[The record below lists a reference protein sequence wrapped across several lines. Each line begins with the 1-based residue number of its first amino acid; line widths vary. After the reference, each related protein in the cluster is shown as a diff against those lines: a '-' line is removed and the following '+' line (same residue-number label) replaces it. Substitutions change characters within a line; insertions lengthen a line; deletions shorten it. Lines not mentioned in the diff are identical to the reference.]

1 MPDQARF
8 LDFMDMID
16 GGGAGRMGDKFEGG
30 GIFSALANLV
40 ATPYGSEDPTR
51 RARREAAYR
60 AAGLLAPEEAE
71 AAPAAAPAVT
81 RGGTDISNL
90 RPQLRPDNFMTE
102 AQKEQVVMNQPVG
115 NGYPDMSM
123 PAIAGYT
130 TPAPAPATDPY
141 APLGGSNPAV
151 QAEIARRQEAQ
162 RMMQYEPMGSGGAA
176 AAMQADSGYN
186 AIEAQRPLN
195 VANQSTGF
203 APAQTFT
210 PDVAPVPPM
219 SEQLAPIAPATSM
232 PQYPSGMSPRQ
243 PEMPQGVMSFRDF
256 VDAERAA
263 MSGADRYLDPE
274 NYRRGYARYLISMG
288 IRPEMMGM

>member
-16 GGGAGRMGDKFEGG
+16 GGGKGQMGDKFEDG

-40 ATPYGSEDPTR
+40 ATPYGSEDPAR

-115 NGYPDMSM
+115 NGHPDMSM

-130 TPAPAPATDPY
+130 TPAVSSASPIPAPSYANMYMGEAGRGAPDLPIPTATT
-141 APLGGSNPAV
+141 AV
-151 QAEIARRQEAQ
+151 LS
-162 RMMQYEPMGSGGAA
+162 PSGDLA
-176 AAMQADSGYN
+176 SG
-186 AIEAQRPLN
+186 
-195 VANQSTGF
+195 
-203 APAQTFT
+203 
-210 PDVAPVPPM
+210 VAPVAPM
-219 SEQLAPIAPATSM
+219 SEQLAPIAPAPSM

-263 MSGADRYLDPE
+263 MSGADRYLDPA
-274 NYRRGYARYLISMG
+274 NYQRGYARYLMSMG

>member
-16 GGGAGRMGDKFEGG
+16 GGGRGQMGDKFEDG

-40 ATPYGSEDPTR
+40 ATPYGSEDAGR

-60 AAGLLAPEEAE
+60 AAGLLAPEEE
-71 AAPAAAPAVT
+71 AAAAATPAVT
-81 RGGTDISNL
+81 RGGADISNL

-130 TPAPAPATDPY
+130 TPAVSSALPAPAPSY
-141 APLGGSNPAV
+141 AN
-151 QAEIARRQEAQ
+151 
-162 RMMQYEPMGSGGAA
+162 MYMGETGRGAPDLTLPTVTTAALSPSGDMA
-176 AAMQADSGYN
+176 SG
-186 AIEAQRPLN
+186 
-195 VANQSTGF
+195 
-203 APAQTFT
+203 
-210 PDVAPVPPM
+210 VAPVPPM
-219 SEQLAPIAPATSM
+219 SGELAPIAPATSM